1 MYHYRAKR
9 RAPSKM
15 RWIVR
20 PNCIGWYR
28 GWSEIN
34 RTIKSTAFSRQG
46 HSSLAETVNNGKY
59 APFDDEY
66 TLKWVYNQKFSIIR
80 DDGSVIQG
88 STDAAGK
95 TGLQHGQ
102 AAESLRLRLDG
113 DPA

>member
-1 MYHYRAKR
+1 
-9 RAPSKM
+9 
-15 RWIVR
+15 
-20 PNCIGWYR
+20 
-28 GWSEIN
+28 
-34 RTIKSTAFSRQG
+34 
-46 HSSLAETVNNGKY
+46 
-59 APFDDEY
+59 
-66 TLKWVYNQKFSIIR
+66 LKWVYNQKFSIIR